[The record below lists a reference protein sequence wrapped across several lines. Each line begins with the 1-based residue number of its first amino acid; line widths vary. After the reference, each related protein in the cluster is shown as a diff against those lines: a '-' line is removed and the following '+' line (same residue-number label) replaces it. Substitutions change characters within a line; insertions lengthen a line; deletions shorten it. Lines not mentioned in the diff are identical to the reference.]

1 MKLLLAGFGTVGS
14 GVAKALDSK
23 KDAIKSKLG
32 GNLSVVGICTSK
44 GTIIDEKGIDLP
56 LAYSLAQEKK
66 LYTHRNFD
74 PNTSSEKAVKTLEY
88 DCLVETTPTNIDHGE
103 PGATLVRT
111 ALRRQKHVVT
121 SNKGPLALNFREL
134 TGLAEKNNVL
144 LKYEAT
150 VGGAMPVFNL
160 LEGCMH
166 VNKIEKI
173 YGILNGTTN
182 YILSK
187 MSMESTSY
195 ELALAEAQEMGI
207 AEKDPSYDVEGTDAA
222 SKLSILSNFVF
233 GNGVTVRDV
242 QKTGITKI
250 SGGTIELAKK
260 NGYIIKLV
268 AYADAERMLVTPR
281 LVPLHHPL
289 AIDGTLNVIEF
300 HTDMAGKIRVIGEG
314 AGHMQTASA
323 VLGDILDIAKSTK

>member
-14 GVAKALDSK
+14 GVARALYEK
-23 KDAIKSKLG
+23 KEGIEKKTG
-32 GNLSVVGICTSK
+32 KKISVIGISTSK
-44 GTIIDEKGIDLP
+44 GTVIDEKGIDLQF
-56 LAYSLAQEKK
+56 AYSLARENK
-66 LYTHRNFD
+66 LYTHKDFEPD
-74 PNTSSEKAVKTLEY
+74 TSSEKAVKNLDY
-88 DCLVETTPTNIDHGE
+88 DCLVETTPTNVDNGE
-103 PGATLVRT
+103 PGITLIKN

-134 TGLAEKNNVL
+134 TELAEKNKVL

-160 LEGCMH
+160 LEGCLH
-166 VNKIEKI
+166 VNRIEKV

-187 MSMESTSY
+187 MFRESTTY

-207 AEKDPSYDVEGTDAA
+207 AEKDPAYDVEGIDAA

-233 GNGVTVRDV
+233 GNNVTVRDV
-242 QKTGITKI
+242 ETTGITNI
-250 SGGTIELAKK
+250 SQEAIELAKK

-268 AYADAERMLVTPR
+268 AYADEKKLSVSPR
-281 LVPLHHPL
+281 LVPVNHPL
-289 AIDGTLNVIEF
+289 AIDGTLNIIEF
-300 HTDMAGKIRVIGEG
+300 HTDMAGKIRVLGEG

-323 VLGDILDIAKSTK
+323 VLGDILEAAKHTS